1 MVITDKK
8 TIGFLTGHGERDRT
22 AELQWFSLQLEEQ
35 YILAEVS
42 KDSNDNLDLSDID
55 IIVIAGP
62 TESVTEV
69 EKADLN
75 TFFSR
80 GGKGLV
86 LVDTTIADTERFVA
100 RSNPNNF
107 NDFILQYGVFVHE
120 NIVVD
125 IQAHRNLSFTTQAGN
140 VLLPYP
146 YWINSQT
153 AESKIGG
160 SGEGATLTWA
170 GSIELEEEPEIRYV
184 ERFIPLLQTTEFGL
198 INWEYQDISPR
209 QDLAEYSFSS
219 DDTDKQLLAVG
230 LEGSAYGSQA
240 TDDQQFR
247 LVVVGDSDW
256 LTDNIATRYQ
266 SNLIVA
272 LNWID
277 WLAQEEALASIR
289 SKVIT
294 SRTLLFSSKAL
305 KNFVQYVNIVG
316 VPLILIFV
324 GGIRFIRR
332 RQFTQR
338 TWVSR
343 EGTK

>member
-1 MVITDKK
+1 M
-8 TIGFLTGHGERDRT
+8 
-22 AELQWFSLQLEEQ
+22 
-35 YILAEVS
+35 
-42 KDSNDNLDLSDID
+42 
-55 IIVIAGP
+55 
-62 TESVTEV
+62 
-69 EKADLN
+69 
-75 TFFSR
+75 
-80 GGKGLV
+80 
-86 LVDTTIADTERFVA
+86 
-100 RSNPNNF
+100 
-107 NDFILQYGVFVHE
+107 
-120 NIVVD
+120 
-125 IQAHRNLSFTTQAGN
+125 
-140 VLLPYP
+140 
-146 YWINSQT
+146 
-153 AESKIGG
+153 
-160 SGEGATLTWA
+160 
-170 GSIELEEEPEIRYV
+170 
-184 ERFIPLLQTTEFGL
+184 
-198 INWEYQDISPR
+198 
-209 QDLAEYSFSS
+209 AEYSFSS

-343 EGTK
+343 EGAK